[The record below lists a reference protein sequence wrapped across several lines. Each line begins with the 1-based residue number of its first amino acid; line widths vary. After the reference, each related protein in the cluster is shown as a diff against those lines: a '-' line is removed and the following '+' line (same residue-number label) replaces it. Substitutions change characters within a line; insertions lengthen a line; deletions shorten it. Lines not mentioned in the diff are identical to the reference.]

1 MFLFLSY
8 SFGIET
14 VNTFIHSGSSLE
26 NHTRFQTKIGKV
38 CTRFQTKTAQEPYP
52 MGGGGGTYRYL
63 YGLYKGVPTLPPPT
77 ISHGVIDISEDLN

>member
-38 CTRFQTKTAQEPYP
+38 YTRFQTKTAQKPYP
-52 MGGGGGTYRYL
+52 MGGGTYRYL
-63 YGLYKGVPTLPPPT
+63 YGLYKGVPTHPPSPDNK
-77 ISHGVIDISEDLN
+77 SWRYRH